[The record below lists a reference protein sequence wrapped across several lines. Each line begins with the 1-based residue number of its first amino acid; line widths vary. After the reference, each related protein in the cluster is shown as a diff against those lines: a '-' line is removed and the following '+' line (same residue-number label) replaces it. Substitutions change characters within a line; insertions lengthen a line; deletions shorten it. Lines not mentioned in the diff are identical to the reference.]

1 MAQSVPASLKP
12 FNTFGI
18 EATCNELLS
27 FNDEQAIRD
36 WLVQSQP
43 DTDSLFI
50 LGGGSNLL
58 LLDHID
64 LTFIQPNIQG
74 IAYQEKEGSDEVLVT
89 AGAGMNWHE
98 LVLDTLTKGYSGLEN
113 LSLIP
118 GNVGAAPIQNI
129 GAYGVE
135 FKDCFVSLRAVE
147 LTSGDVREFSAADC
161 QFGYRDSIFKNSLKG
176 RYVITQVTLRLS
188 KALQPHID
196 YAPLK
201 QLLADKTEITAKT
214 ISQAVIAIRQIKLP
228 DPVKLGNAGSFF
240 KNPVVTVEQYET
252 LKDAFAE
259 LVAYQIDNEHYKLAA
274 GWLIEQAGLK
284 GYRQGDAGVHEK
296 QALVLVNYGRATGQD
311 ILNIAKHVRDKV
323 LELFGVEL
331 EPEVWIIG
339 KQKIF

>member
-1 MAQSVPASLKP
+1 MAQSVSASLKP
-12 FNTFGI
+12 FNTFGV

-27 FNDEQAIRD
+27 FNNEQAIQA
-36 WLVQSQP
+36 WLVQNQP
-43 DTDSLFI
+43 AIDSMFI

-58 LLDHID
+58 LLGHID
-64 LTFIQPNIQG
+64 LTFLQPNIQG
-74 IAYQEKEGSDEVLVT
+74 ISYQEQEGNDEVLVT
-89 AGAGMNWHE
+89 AGAGVNWHE
-98 LVLDTLTKGYSGLEN
+98 LVLDTLKHGYCGLEN

-135 FKDCFVSLRAVE
+135 LKDCFVTLRAVE
-147 LTSGDVREFSAADC
+147 LVSGKVREFLAADC

-176 RYVITQVTLRLS
+176 RYVITQVTLRLN
-188 KALQPHID
+188 KQLQPQID

-201 QLLADKTEITAKT
+201 QLLADKTEITAQS
-214 ISQAVIAIRQIKLP
+214 ISQAVIGIRQSKLP
-228 DPVKLGNAGSFF
+228 DPAQLGNAGSFF
-240 KNPVVTVEQYET
+240 KNPVVTIEQYQM
-252 LKDAFAE
+252 LQDAFPE
-259 LVAYQIDNEHYKLAA
+259 IVAYQIDNEHYKLAA

-311 ILNIAKHVRDKV
+311 ILKLAKHVRDKV
-323 LELFGVEL
+323 LELFGVKM

-339 KQKIF
+339 EQKIF